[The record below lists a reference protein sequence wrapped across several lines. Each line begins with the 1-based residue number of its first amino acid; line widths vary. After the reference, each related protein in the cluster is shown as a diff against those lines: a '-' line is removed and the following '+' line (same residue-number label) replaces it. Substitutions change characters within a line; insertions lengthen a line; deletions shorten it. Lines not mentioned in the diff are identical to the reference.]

1 MKFNLVKTNDFETDV
16 RAGYYR
22 LERNEAYNT
31 KTNRYDKGVGLTF
44 DADFRAFLLDSGV
57 PEQYVSKVAYVAWQ
71 SGHAE
76 GEENVLCHAYDL
88 IEIFN

>member
-1 MKFNLVKTNDFETDV
+1 LVKTNDFETDV

-22 LERNEAYNT
+22 KERNEAYNP

-44 DADFRAFLLDSGV
+44 DADFKAFLLDSGV
-57 PEQYVSKVAYVAWQ
+57 PEQYVVKVASYAWQ
-71 SGHAE
+71 QGHAS
-76 GEENVLCHAYDL
+76 GEEEVLNSAYDL